1 MPVLRYSLERL
12 GLLVVCAGLLW
23 WAGMQVW
30 LAVVVAAFLAAGIAY
45 VALAHERDAA
55 AAALAA
61 RARRRSQRG
70 PLPDRAR
77 EDAAV
82 EDAAVDAVDLADVTG
97 PADAV
102 GPAGISAGAADADRP
117 AGPGDARGAGPAAD
131 SQSARPSP
139 SSTP

>member
-23 WAGMQVW
+23 RAGMQVW

-61 RARRRSQRG
+61 HARRRSQRG
-70 PLPDRAR
+70 LLPDRAR

-97 PADAV
+97 PADTV
-102 GPAGISAGAADADRP
+102 GPAGTCPGAADANRP
-117 AGPGDARGAGPAAD
+117 AGPDDVRGAGPAAE

-139 SSTP
+139 SSRP